1 MSLENILDDL
11 KSDDVKV
18 RKTAIEQLEGI
29 NDESIIDDLIIATT
43 DDSAQV
49 RFKAA
54 SILGNFGEVAFE
66 KLTDQYSKAEGKDKR
81 FLAFALKETNNPKA
95 IDYFVDAVEDE
106 DFGVRKVAIRAL
118 GELKAE
124 DKLDDISKGLDDED
138 WGVRLA
144 AIYAFGDIATPQSI
158 DLIKKARRNEK
169 DEDFKKSCKKALKK
183 AEKLLKAKEKGETVV
198 STLPLSRIK
207 ELEKTNVS
215 KAIKEYEKYVE
226 VGQAKD
232 APYKRLVVLYRK
244 NDDYDNELRVLNK
257 AIEVFSSEKPE
268 KVDYFQKRLD
278 KLQG

>member
-81 FLAFALKETNNPKA
+81 FLAFALKESNNPKA

-226 VGQAKD
+226 AGQAKD

>member
-29 NDESIIDDLIIATT
+29 NDESIIDDLIMATT

-226 VGQAKD
+226 AGQAKD

>member
-1 MSLENILDDL
+1 MSLEKTIEDL
-11 KSDDVKV
+11 KSDDVNI
-18 RKTAIEQLEGI
+18 RKEAIEQLVGV

-43 DDSAQV
+43 DENAQV

-54 SILGNFGEVAFE
+54 TILGNFGDVAFE
-66 KLTDQYSKAEGKDKR
+66 KLANHYNKAEGKDKR
-81 FLAFALKETNNPKA
+81 FLAFALKEANNPKA

-124 DKLDDISKGLDDED
+124 DKLDEISKGLDDED

-144 AIYAFGDIATPQSI
+144 AIYAFGDIATPESI
-158 DLIKKARRNEK
+158 ELIKKARRNEK

-183 AEKLLKAKEKGETVV
+183 AEKVLKAKEKGETIS
-198 STLPLSRIK
+198 STLPMARIK
-207 ELEKTNVS
+207 EFEKTNVQ

-226 VGQAKD
+226 EGQVKD
-232 APYKRLVVLYRK
+232 APYKRLVILYRK
-244 NDDYDNELRVLNK
+244 NDDYDNEVRVLNK
-257 AIEVFSSEKPE
+257 AIEVFGSKKPE

-278 KLQG
+278 KLVG